1 MVQPLVIVGAG
12 GFGRELLDVV
22 KASNAAG
29 DSDFEVLGILDD
41 GSPDLE
47 RLNRIGTSLLGPSE
61 AAADLPAGTRFV
73 IGIGSAAARGELDR
87 RMTEAG
93 LEAAVVVHPRATIG
107 ADVHLGGGTVV
118 CAGAVLTTNIRT
130 GRHCHIN
137 INATIGHDCV
147 LGDRVTVMPGAS
159 VSGDVVLADDVMV
172 GTGACIIQGLTVG
185 HGAVVGAGAAVVRS
199 VAGGAVVK
207 GVPAR

>member
-1 MVQPLVIVGAG
+1 MARPLVILGAG

-29 DSDFEVLGILDD
+29 DSDFEVLGVLDD
-41 GSPDLE
+41 GTPDPGRLE
-47 RLNRIGTSLLGPSE
+47 RVGVVLLGTTR
-61 AAADLPAGTRFV
+61 AASSLPAETVYV
-73 IGIGSAAARGELDR
+73 IGIGAPAARAELDR
-87 RMTEAG
+87 RMSDAG

-130 GRHCHIN
+130 GRHCQVHV
-137 INATIGHDCV
+137 NATIGHDCV
-147 LGDRVTVMPGAS
+147 LGDRVTVLPCAA
-159 VSGDVVLADDVMV
+159 VSGDVLLSDDVTV
-172 GTGACIIQGLTVG
+172 GTSSCVIQGLTVG
-185 HGAVVGAGAAVVRS
+185 LGAVVGAGAAVVRS
-199 VAGGAVVK
+199 VADGAVVK